1 MKTTMFVI
9 VAIAALGATGVT
21 TSILSSITSAQAQGP
36 QCHTTE
42 TPSHVTICP
51 PGSVPGLAP
60 RGFVIN
66 PGLGQMGINMK
77 LIGPKG

>member
-9 VAIAALGATGVT
+9 FAIAALGATGVT
-21 TSILSSITSAQAQGP
+21 TSIMSSITSAQAQGP